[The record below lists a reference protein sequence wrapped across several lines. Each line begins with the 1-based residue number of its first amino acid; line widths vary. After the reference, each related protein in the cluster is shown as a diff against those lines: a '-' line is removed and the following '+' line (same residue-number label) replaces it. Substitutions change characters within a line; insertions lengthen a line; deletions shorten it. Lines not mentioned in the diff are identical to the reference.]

1 MDIKTK
7 QLRDVGNLAK
17 SAIKPKPQYK
27 GHIIKKKERKTS
39 VFLSSFVRTKGL
51 EPPRLTTLDPKSSAA
66 TNYATC
72 ARITGTK
79 VVTFPQSCKYFCIKL
94 NFQYSTQMHEALV

>member
-1 MDIKTK
+1 MFT
-7 QLRDVGNLAK
+7 
-17 SAIKPKPQYK
+17 
-27 GHIIKKKERKTS
+27 
-39 VFLSSFVRTKGL
+39 SFVRTKGL

-79 VVTFPQSCKYFCIKL
+79 VATFPQSCKYFCIKL
-94 NFQYSTQMHEALV
+94 NFRCSIQMHEAQVWGFLRPFHVEY